1 MSMENI
7 NLTRSG
13 VMMSNGIVISTDVA
27 VDMLTDGSI
36 RMHYTDGSNTLKTDV
51 RSTEDDGITLMRNSR
66 GVINSILSRNDDCL
80 VVWGPTEA
88 YEFLAD

>member
-1 MSMENI
+1 MENV

-27 VDMLTDGSI
+27 VDVLTDGSV

-51 RSTEDDGITLMRNSR
+51 RSTTDNGITLMRNNR
-66 GVINSILSRNDDCL
+66 GVINSVLSRNDDYL
-80 VVWGPTEA
+80 VLWGPKESCLIDNC
-88 YEFLAD
+88 F

>member
-13 VMMSNGIVISTDVA
+13 VMMSNGTVISTHVA
-27 VDMLTDGSI
+27 VDVLTDGSI
-36 RMHYTDGSNTLKTDV
+36 RLHYSDIYNTSKTDI
-51 RSTEDDGITLMRNSR
+51 RSTEDNGVTLMRNGR
-66 GVINSILSRNDDCL
+66 GYINSVLSKNDDYL
-80 VVWGPTEA
+80 VLWRPTEA

>member
-13 VMMSNGIVISTDVA
+13 VMMSNGIVIRTDVA

-36 RMHYTDGSNTLKTDV
+36 RMHYTDGYNTLKTDV
-51 RSTEDDGITLMRNSR
+51 RSTTDNGITLMRNSR
-66 GVINSILSRNDDCL
+66 GVINSVLSRNDDCL
-80 VVWGPTEA
+80 VVWGPNES
-88 YEFLAD
+88 

>member
-13 VMMSNGIVISTDVA
+13 VMMSNGVVISTDVA

-51 RSTEDDGITLMRNSR
+51 RSTTDNGITLMRNAR
-66 GVINSILSRNDDCL
+66 GYINSVLSRNDDCL
-80 VVWGPTEA
+80 VLWSPTEA
-88 YEFLAD
+88 YEFLGN

>member
-1 MSMENI
+1 MSMENV

-27 VDMLTDGSI
+27 VDVLNDGSV

-51 RSTEDDGITLMRNSR
+51 RSTTDNGITLMRNNR
-66 GVINSILSRNDDCL
+66 GVINSVLSRNDDYL
-80 VVWGPTEA
+80 VLWGPKEC
-88 YEFLAD
+88 LGNC

>member
-51 RSTEDDGITLMRNSR
+51 RSTTDNGITLMRNSR
-66 GVINSILSRNDDCL
+66 GVINSVLSRNDDCL
-80 VVWGPTEA
+80 VLWGPNES
-88 YEFLAD
+88 

>member
-36 RMHYTDGSNTLKTDV
+36 RMHYTDGYNTLKTDV
-51 RSTEDDGITLMRNSR
+51 RSTTDNGITLMLNSR
-66 GVINSILSRNDDCL
+66 GDINSVLSRNDDCL
-80 VVWGPTEA
+80 VVWGPNES
-88 YEFLAD
+88 